1 MPHAYETDGA
11 AIYRQSFATIRAEAD
26 LVRFTAEEE
35 PVAVRM
41 IHAAGMVDLAAHIR
55 FSPGFASAAR
65 AALGNGAAILCDARM
80 VSEGITRARLP
91 ASNPVICTLNDACV
105 PDMARAMG
113 NTRSA
118 AALELW
124 QPHLAGAVIA
134 IGNAPTALF
143 HLLNML
149 EEPDCPRPAAIIG
162 CPVGFVGAAESK
174 AALWAAPPVPC
185 CIVEGRLGGSAITVA
200 AVNALASRAE

>member
-1 MPHAYETDGA
+1 MPYDYEKDGA

-26 LVRFTAEEE
+26 LAGFGPDEET
-35 PVAVRM
+35 VVVRM
-41 IHAAGMVDLAAHIR
+41 IHAAGLVGLERHVR
-55 FSPGFASAAR
+55 FSAGVAAAAR
-65 AALGNGAAILCDARM
+65 AALQAGAPVLCDARM

-91 ASNPVICTLNDACV
+91 ADNAVICTLGDPGV
-105 PDMARAMG
+105 PEMAQAMG

-124 QPHLAGAVIA
+124 RPHLAGAVVA

-149 EEPDCPRPAAIIG
+149 EDPGCPRPAAIIG

-174 AALWAAPPVPC
+174 AALFAAPPAPAL
-185 CIVEGRLGGSAITVA
+185 IVEGRLGGSAITVA
-200 AVNALASRAE
+200 AVNALASRKE

>member
-1 MPHAYETDGA
+1 MPHDYERDGA

-26 LVRFTAEEE
+26 LGHFVAEEE

-41 IHAAGMVDLAAHIR
+41 IHAAGMVDLAGHIR
-55 FSPGFASAAR
+55 FSPGFAAAAR
-65 AALGNGAAILCDARM
+65 QALAAGAPVLCEARM
-80 VSEGITRARLP
+80 VSEGVTRARLP
-91 ASNPVICTLNDACV
+91 ADTAVLCTLHDTAV
-105 PDMARAMG
+105 PDMAQAMG

-124 QPHLAGAVIA
+124 RPHLAGALVA

-143 HLLNML
+143 HLLDML
-149 EEPDCPRPAAIIG
+149 DDPACPRPAAIIG

-174 AALWAAPPVPC
+174 AALWAAQPVPC
-185 CIVEGRLGGSAITVA
+185 CVVDGRLGGSAITVA
-200 AVNALASRAE
+200 AINALASRAE

>member
-1 MPHAYETDGA
+1 MLHQYETDGA
-11 AIYRQSFATIRAEAD
+11 RIYAQSFATIRAEAD
-26 LVRFTAEEE
+26 LARFSAEEE
-35 PVAVRM
+35 PVVVRM
-41 IHAAGMVDLAAHIR
+41 IHAAGLVGLERDVVFSAGMAA
-55 FSPGFASAAR
+55 AAR
-65 AALGNGAAILCDARM
+65 QALEDGAPILCDARM

-91 ASNPVICTLNDACV
+91 AANRVICTLNDPRV
-105 PDMARAMG
+105 PDLAAQMG

-124 QPHLAGAVIA
+124 RDDLDGAVVA

-149 EEPDCPRPAAIIG
+149 RDPACPRPAAIIG

-174 AALWAAPPVPC
+174 AALINDLPAPALV
-185 CIVEGRLGGSAITVA
+185 VRGRLGGSAITVA
-200 AVNALASRAE
+200 AVNALASRKE

>member
-1 MPHAYETDGA
+1 MYDYEKNGA
-11 AIYRQSFATIRAEAD
+11 AIYAQSFATIRAEAD
-26 LVRFTAEEE
+26 LARFSPDEEQ
-35 PVAVRM
+35 VAVRM
-41 IHAAGMVDLAAHIR
+41 IHAAGMVGLERHVR
-55 FSPGFASAAR
+55 FSQGFVATAR
-65 AALGNGAAILCDARM
+65 GALEAGAPIFCDARM
-80 VSEGITRARLP
+80 VSEGVTRKRLP
-91 ASNPVICTLNDACV
+91 ADNDVICTLQDPSV
-105 PDMARAMG
+105 PELAAKMD

-124 QPHLAGAVIA
+124 RPRLQGALVA

-149 EEPDCPRPAAIIG
+149 EDPECPRPAAIIG

-174 AALWAAPPVPC
+174 DALWADQPVPC

-200 AVNALASRAE
+200 AINALASRAE